1 MTTVKE
7 PAGGEREAPNPVHMS
22 TGPQTRWTTV
32 NFGEAIQGVQ
42 TPLSWGVWNYGM
54 ETACRRAFGAF
65 GVLRASEV
73 PTPERSDDRMSGIF
87 YGRAAGNVGFFR
99 MLGDRMPGSSA
110 DVLEEKLFGRRT
122 DTPSWGEPAG
132 ITRELTVLAKLP
144 VASFKAP
151 RALPGLLEGQRQ
163 WWRQN
168 TLDAPPVTLEEAQR
182 LVQAGAERFATVGV
196 EHTIVSMLGPQ
207 LLEAL
212 TALAE
217 EGTGDAALGMNLATG
232 FGGMEETQIIT
243 DLWAASRGELTLAEV
258 QRRHGF
264 HGPDEGRL
272 DTHSWRE
279 DPRPIETILRGYTA
293 RGTEDPRGREREQV
307 ARREQTAATV
317 LAGLP
322 AYKRP
327 QAKLVMKLASVF
339 IPARELGK
347 AAFLHALDGSRCG
360 ARVGGR
366 ILTERGLLA
375 DPEDVFFL
383 TLEEFT
389 GPPDPS
395 FVEKTAERKANHA
408 RYLGLELPPTF
419 VGEPVPVVIAAPSE
433 GAEASR
439 PAVSELRG
447 IGVVGDQVTGRARV
461 VSDPAA
467 AEFEPGDILVCTTT
481 DPSWTPLFMLADAL
495 VIDTGGQMSHGAIV
509 ARELGVCCVINT
521 VTGTRDIPDGATIT
535 VDGATGVVTVH
546 T

>member
-1 MTTVKE
+1 MSTATPPTAEHE
-7 PAGGEREAPNPVHMS
+7 PPNPVHMAS
-22 TGPQTRWTTV
+22 GPSTRWTTV
-32 NFGEAIQGVQ
+32 NFGEAINGVQ

-54 ETACRRAFGAF
+54 ETACRRAFGAM
-65 GVLRASEV
+65 GVLSPAEV
-73 PTPERSDDRMSGIF
+73 ETPERADDRMSGIF
-87 YGRAAGNVGFFR
+87 FGRAAGNVGFFR

-110 DVLEEKLFGRRT
+110 DVLEEKLFGRVSGVK
-122 DTPSWGEPAG
+122 SWGEPGG
-132 ITRELTVLAKLP
+132 ITRAAIVAGKLP
-144 VASFKAP
+144 VAAFRSP
-151 RALPGLLEGQRQ
+151 RALPGLLEGQRV

-168 TLDAPPVTLEEAQR
+168 TLDHPPTTLEAAQR
-182 LVQAGAERFATVGV
+182 LVQDGAERFARVGV

-217 EGTGDAALGMNLATG
+217 EATGDAALGMNLATG
-232 FGGMEETQIIT
+232 YGGMEETQIIS
-243 DLWAASRGELTLAEV
+243 DLWAAAQGTLSVADI

-264 HGPDEGRL
+264 HGPDEGRV

-279 DPRPIETILRGYTA
+279 DPTPVEAIMRSYTSRA
-293 RGTEDPRGREREQV
+293 TADPRERERAQI
-307 ARREQTAATV
+307 ARREAAAARV

-322 AYKRP
+322 AWKRP
-327 QAKLVMKLASVF
+327 QAKLVMKLASTY

-366 ILTERGLLA
+366 ILTERGMLA

-389 GPPDPS
+389 GPPDAS
-395 FVEKTAERKANHA
+395 FLEKTAERKANHA
-408 RYLGLELPPTF
+408 RYLGLDLPPAWN
-419 VGEPVPVVIAAPSE
+419 GEPQPVVLSSGDGTGAGVPVK
-433 GAEASR
+433 
-439 PAVSELRG
+439 ELTG
-447 IGVVGDQVTGRARV
+447 IGVVGDTVTGRARV
-461 VSDPAA
+461 ISDPSA
-467 AEFEPGDILVCTTT
+467 AEFEPGDILVCMTT

-521 VTGTRDIPDGATIT
+521 VTGTRDIPDLATIT
-535 VDGATGVVTVH
+535 VNGSTGVVTIH
-546 T
+546 D